1 MSDAINQIFSNC
13 YQTMINATLSEQ
25 AIKQAIKHIPNSHTG
40 KTIVIGAGKASSQ
53 MAKAFEENWSGRIEG
68 IVTTRYDYK
77 TECDNIKIIESSHP
91 IPDENSYLAAKAIS
105 KLLRNLTKN
114 DLVVALISGG
124 GSALLCMP
132 EDFLS
137 FKEKQEIH
145 KQLLA
150 SGANISEMNTI
161 RKHLSKIKGGKLAN
175 IAYPA
180 KVYSLIIS
188 DVPGDNPAM
197 VSSGL
202 TIPDNTT
209 PNDALN
215 LINKYRLSISEN
227 IKNNLAYKDPISN
240 KGNSNYSIISS
251 ASIGLKAVEK
261 YLQSLGFK
269 VIYLGDDLEGES
281 KKLAQEHEK
290 FAVSLKNNKP
300 EGEKIAI
307 LSGGETTVTLC
318 KNPGK
323 GGRNSEYV
331 LAIMNELNGEENIYA
346 AAFDTDGI
354 DGTEDNAGAF
364 YYPELT
370 QMAKEENISPEKYL
384 VNHDSYSF
392 FEKLG
397 SLFISGPSGT
407 NVNDLRIIIIT

>member
-251 ASIGLKAVEK
+251 ASICLL
-261 YLQSLGFK
+261 Y
-269 VIYLGDDLEGES
+269 
-281 KKLAQEHEK
+281 
-290 FAVSLKNNKP
+290 
-300 EGEKIAI
+300 
-307 LSGGETTVTLC
+307 T
-318 KNPGK
+318 
-323 GGRNSEYV
+323 
-331 LAIMNELNGEENIYA
+331 
-346 AAFDTDGI
+346 
-354 DGTEDNAGAF
+354 
-364 YYPELT
+364 
-370 QMAKEENISPEKYL
+370 SPSPRDRQK
-384 VNHDSYSF
+384 SRM
-392 FEKLG
+392 
-397 SLFISGPSGT
+397 PSSA
-407 NVNDLRIIIIT
+407 